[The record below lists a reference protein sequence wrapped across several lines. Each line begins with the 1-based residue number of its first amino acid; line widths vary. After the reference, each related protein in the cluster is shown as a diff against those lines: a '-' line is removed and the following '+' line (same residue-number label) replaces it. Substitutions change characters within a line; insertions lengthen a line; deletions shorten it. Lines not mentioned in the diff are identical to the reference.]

1 MITAA
6 AEEEEERLTG
16 FEANLFPPFP
26 ISGRIAAAARIP
38 RVHNISSYSIS
49 WESVWLQ
56 VLQCRAVMQQRSVD
70 GAAAVGMLA
79 ADC

>member
-56 VLQCRAVMQQRSVD
+56 VLQCGGDAAENVD
-70 GAAAVGMLA
+70 CTAAVGMLA

>member
-6 AEEEEERLTG
+6 GSAEEEEERLTG

-38 RVHNISSYSIS
+38 RVHNISPHTASPGSLFGYKFYSA
-49 WESVWLQ
+49 
-56 VLQCRAVMQQRSVD
+56 AVMQQK
-70 GAAAVGMLA
+70 MLIVQQQLE
-79 ADC
+79 C